1 LALLT
6 FSFEL
11 SASSFELR
19 ASSFFMPALSG
30 KSPQSRFFTGIFQR
44 ATIRRRTSRIAR
56 RRITD
61 KYLWIS
67 DYHFNQRTKSSS
79 YLLRRY
85 AISLPREMH
94 EVPCEAG
101 FHRGDKKKRLNR

>member
-1 LALLT
+1 
-6 FSFEL
+6 
-11 SASSFELR
+11 
-19 ASSFFMPALSG
+19 MPALSG
-30 KSPQSRFFTGIFQR
+30 KSPQSRVSPGLFRGQPYDVG
-44 ATIRRRTSRIAR
+44 TSRIAR